1 MGFFRGLGEAAKYVG
16 KGLLEDVKQKQ
27 EERDRAYAE
36 GQCMT
41 DEELVRKFKSAS
53 GMRKVGFAMVLEERG
68 YLEKDNDG
76 RYRRTSK
83 TL

>member
-1 MGFFRGLGEAAKYVG
+1 MKLQNNVG

-41 DEELVRKFKSAS
+41 DEELVRKS
-53 GMRKVGFAMVLEERG
+53 KVHQV
-68 YLEKDNDG
+68 
-76 RYRRTSK
+76 
-83 TL
+83 

>member
-1 MGFFRGLGEAAKYVG
+1 MGFFRGLGEAAKYVV

-36 GQCMT
+36 GQRMT
-41 DEELVRKFKSAS
+41 DEELVRRFKSAS

-68 YLEKDNDG
+68 YLEKDSEG

>member
-1 MGFFRGLGEAAKYVG
+1 MYRRRFFRWSQK
-16 KGLLEDVKQKQ
+16 KQ
-27 EERDRAYAE
+27 EEREIVYYD
-36 GQCMT
+36 GQRMT

-68 YLEKDNDG
+68 YLEKDNEG

>member
-36 GQCMT
+36 VQCMT

-68 YLEKDNDG
+68 YLEKDNEG